1 MRLNILLL
9 FILVIF
15 CNSCSEKTDYYNLPS
30 LSSDKN
36 VNAVIEIPAGT
47 NKKIEY
53 NKKTRTFE
61 IDKKNNKDRVIE
73 FLPYLG
79 NYGFIP
85 STYSDPKK
93 GGDGDA
99 LDVLVLSEN
108 VEIGTVMEITPIG
121 MLKLIDKGEIDYKI
135 IAVPSDKEKK
145 IIDIES
151 FNGLTKDFPE
161 VKNMIEIWFL
171 NYNKEDEAII
181 NGWENEKVAL
191 EEIYKNKLQ

>member
-1 MRLNILLL
+1 MHLRILLL
-9 FILVIF
+9 FIVVIF

-30 LSSDKN
+30 LSSNKN
-36 VNAVIEIPAGT
+36 INAVVEIPAGT
-47 NKKIEY
+47 NKKFEY
-53 NKKTRTFE
+53 NKNTRIFE

-108 VEIGTVMEITPIG
+108 VAIGTVMEITPIG
-121 MLKLIDKGEIDYKI
+121 MLKLMDKGEIDYKI
-135 IAVPSDKEKK
+135 IAVPSDNQKR
-145 IIDIES
+145 IIDIGS
-151 FNGLTKDFPE
+151 FNDLTKDFPE

-171 NYNKEDEAII
+171 NYNKEDEAIV
-181 NGWENEKVAL
+181 NGWENEKAAL
-191 EEIYKNKLQ
+191 EEIYNNKLK

>member
-53 NKKTRTFE
+53 NKKIRTFE

-181 NGWENEKVAL
+181 NGWENEKVAF